1 MAGATNRSFKAA
13 GIPRKAAAEIR
24 LKAGG
29 RLTLKSALDVA
40 AKHGIDV
47 PQKAHDFAAQRDRKA
62 ALKTAKAR
70 RAERL
75 TKAIGDASRISRDM
89 RRKAAA
95 DAKKVSA
102 GVDGVAKRAKAGGMD
117 AKPRKVSK
125 GVYEATLDGTPV
137 RIYRYRV
144 IENRYGQRS
153 RAPEWKVRSN
163 GRVLAE
169 GEGTM
174 SGAIAVARHKLGFE
188 NGGSA

>member
-47 PQKAHDFAAQRDRKA
+47 PPKAHDFAAQRDRKV

-75 TKAIGDASRISRDM
+75 TKSIGDASRISRDM

-95 DAKKVSA
+95 DAQKVSA
-102 GVDGVAKRAKAGGMD
+102 GLDSVAKRSKAGAMGAKLRKSATGKRGARLTTTDTQGVYTWKNEKTGETFKISRGRSGNRGMSWT
-117 AKPRKVSK
+117 AVGSK
-125 GVYEATLDGTPV
+125 GTFIDHPLLPLV
-137 RIYRYRV
+137 
-144 IENRYGQRS
+144 RS
-153 RAPEWKVRSN
+153 RLA
-163 GRVLAE
+163 VLAE
-169 GEGTM
+169 
-174 SGAIAVARHKLGFE
+174 
-188 NGGSA
+188 